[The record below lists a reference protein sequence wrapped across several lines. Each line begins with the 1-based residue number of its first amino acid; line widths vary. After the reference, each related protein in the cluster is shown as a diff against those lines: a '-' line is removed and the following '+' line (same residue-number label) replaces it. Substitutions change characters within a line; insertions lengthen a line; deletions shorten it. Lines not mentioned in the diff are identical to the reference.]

1 MEGNTGV
8 ATADGAGGSANQIR
22 VKEFLLKYS
31 FAIVFVL
38 LVVYLSFATSKFL
51 TVSNIVNV
59 FRQVSNQGIIAV
71 GMTMILIMG
80 QIDLSVGALVAF
92 AAVLN
97 AIFLK
102 WGLSIPLSI
111 LATLG
116 VTCLWGVLNG
126 YVTARFRLHAF
137 LVTMATM
144 TLIRG
149 VTYTLTGGYP
159 VGGLPQDFFI
169 YGSGQLGFIPYPVLY
184 MIAIFLIG
192 AFVMSSTTFGRSIYA
207 LGGNEDAARLSG
219 INVERVKIGVFVVS
233 AVVSG
238 ISGLV
243 LSSRLMAGSP
253 EIGIGWELDIVAAVI
268 IGGTNIVGGE
278 GKLSGTLLGV
288 LFIGVLSNGMILL
301 DITPYMQ
308 KVVRGLV
315 ILGAVIL
322 NSLQEKR

>member
-97 AIFLK
+97 ALFLK
-102 WGLSIPLSI
+102 WGLSIPMSI

-184 MIAIFLIG
+184 MIAIFMLG

-233 AVVSG
+233 AAVSG

-308 KVVRGLV
+308 QVVRGLV

>member
-8 ATADGAGGSANQIR
+8 ATADGAGGSANQVR

-184 MIAIFLIG
+184 MIAIFMLG

-233 AVVSG
+233 AAVSG

-308 KVVRGLV
+308 QVVRGLV

>member
-1 MEGNTGV
+1 MESTTG
-8 ATADGAGGSANQIR
+8 TAAAACADVRKPKLDAKAL
-22 VKEFLLKYS
+22 LLKYS
-31 FAIVFVL
+31 FVIVFVL
-38 LVVYLSFATSKFL
+38 LILYLAFSTSKFL

-80 QIDLSVGALVAF
+80 QIDLSVGSLVAF
-92 AAVLN
+92 AAVMN
-97 AIFLK
+97 AILLK
-102 WGLSIPLSI
+102 AGLPIPLAI
-111 LATLG
+111 PATLG
-116 VTCLWGVLNG
+116 VSCLWGFLNG
-126 YVTARFRLHAF
+126 FVTARFRLHAF
-137 LVTMATM
+137 LVTMATQ

-149 VTYTLTGGYP
+149 MTYTMTGGYP
-159 VGGLPQDFFI
+159 VGGLPQSFFGF
-169 YGSGQLGFIPYPVLY
+169 GSGTIGVVPLPVVY
-184 MIAIFLIG
+184 MLVIFAVG
-192 AFVMSSTTFGRSIYA
+192 AFILSSTTFGRAVYA
-207 LGGNEDAARLSG
+207 IGGNEDAARLSG
-219 INVERVKIGVFVVS
+219 IGVEKVKIGVFLVS
-233 AVVSG
+233 ALVSA

-268 IGGTNIVGGE
+268 IGGTNMLGGE

-301 DITPYMQ
+301 DVTPYMQ
-308 KVVRGLV
+308 QVVRGLV

>member
-1 MEGNTGV
+1 MDGNTGV

-102 WGLSIPLSI
+102 WGLSIPMSI

-184 MIAIFLIG
+184 MIAIFMLG

-233 AVVSG
+233 AAVSG

-308 KVVRGLV
+308 QVVRGLV

>member
-8 ATADGAGGSANQIR
+8 ATADGAGGSAKQIQ

-38 LVVYLSFATSKFL
+38 LVVYLSFATTKFL
-51 TVSNIVNV
+51 TLSNIVNV

-111 LATLG
+111 VSTLG

-149 VTYTLTGGYP
+149 MTYTLTGGYP

-169 YGSGQLGFIPYPVLY
+169 YGSGQLGFVPYPVIY
-184 MIAIFLIG
+184 MLVIFMLG
-192 AFVMSSTTFGRSIYA
+192 AFVLSSTTFGRSIYA

-233 AVVSG
+233 ALVSG

-268 IGGTNIVGGE
+268 IGGTNIMGGQ

-288 LFIGVLSNGMILL
+288 LFIGILSNGMILL

-308 KVVRGLV
+308 QVVRGLV

>member
-8 ATADGAGGSANQIR
+8 ATADGAGGSARQIQ

-38 LVVYLSFATSKFL
+38 LVVYLSFATTKFL
-51 TVSNIVNV
+51 TLSNIVNV

-111 LATLG
+111 VSTLG

-149 VTYTLTGGYP
+149 MTYTLTGGYP

-169 YGSGQLGFIPYPVLY
+169 YGSGQLGFVPYPVIY
-184 MIAIFLIG
+184 MLVIFMLG
-192 AFVMSSTTFGRSIYA
+192 AFVLSSTTFGRSIYA

-233 AVVSG
+233 ALVSG

-268 IGGTNIVGGE
+268 IGGTNIMGGQ

-288 LFIGVLSNGMILL
+288 LFIGILSNGMILL

-308 KVVRGLV
+308 QVVRGLV

>member
-8 ATADGAGGSANQIR
+8 ATADGAGGSANQVR

-92 AAVLN
+92 AVVLN
-97 AIFLK
+97 AICLK
-102 WGLSIPLSI
+102 LGLSIPLSI

-233 AVVSG
+233 AAVSG

-308 KVVRGLV
+308 QVVRGLV

>member
-102 WGLSIPLSI
+102 WGLSIPMSI

-184 MIAIFLIG
+184 MIAIFMLG

-207 LGGNEDAARLSG
+207 LGGNEDAARSPASTS
-219 INVERVKIGVFVVS
+219 S
-233 AVVSG
+233 A
-238 ISGLV
+238 
-243 LSSRLMAGSP
+243 
-253 EIGIGWELDIVAAVI
+253 
-268 IGGTNIVGGE
+268 
-278 GKLSGTLLGV
+278 
-288 LFIGVLSNGMILL
+288 
-301 DITPYMQ
+301 
-308 KVVRGLV
+308 
-315 ILGAVIL
+315 
-322 NSLQEKR
+322 

>member
-1 MEGNTGV
+1 
-8 ATADGAGGSANQIR
+8 
-22 VKEFLLKYS
+22 
-31 FAIVFVL
+31 
-38 LVVYLSFATSKFL
+38 
-51 TVSNIVNV
+51 
-59 FRQVSNQGIIAV
+59 
-71 GMTMILIMG
+71 
-80 QIDLSVGALVAF
+80 
-92 AAVLN
+92 
-97 AIFLK
+97 
-102 WGLSIPLSI
+102 
-111 LATLG
+111 
-116 VTCLWGVLNG
+116 
-126 YVTARFRLHAF
+126 
-137 LVTMATM
+137 
-144 TLIRG
+144 
-149 VTYTLTGGYP
+149 
-159 VGGLPQDFFI
+159 
-169 YGSGQLGFIPYPVLY
+169 

-308 KVVRGLV
+308 QVVRGLV

>member
-102 WGLSIPLSI
+102 WGLSIPMSI

-184 MIAIFLIG
+184 MIAIFMLG

-233 AVVSG
+233 AAVSG

-308 KVVRGLV
+308 QVVRGLV

>member
-38 LVVYLSFATSKFL
+38 LVVYLAFATSKFL

-102 WGLSIPLSI
+102 WGLSIPMSI

-184 MIAIFLIG
+184 MIAIFMLG

-233 AVVSG
+233 AAVSG

-308 KVVRGLV
+308 QVVRGLV

>member
-8 ATADGAGGSANQIR
+8 ATVDGAGGSANQVR

-149 VTYTLTGGYP
+149 MTYTLTGGYP

-169 YGSGQLGFIPYPVLY
+169 YGSGQLGFVPYPVIY

-233 AVVSG
+233 AAVSG

-308 KVVRGLV
+308 QVVRGLV

>member
-8 ATADGAGGSANQIR
+8 ATADGAGGSANQVR

-102 WGLSIPLSI
+102 WGLSIPMSI

-233 AVVSG
+233 AAVSG

-308 KVVRGLV
+308 QVVRGLV

>member
-102 WGLSIPLSI
+102 WGLSIPMSI

-159 VGGLPQDFFI
+159 VCGLPQDFFI

-233 AVVSG
+233 AAVSG

-308 KVVRGLV
+308 QVVRGLV

>member
-102 WGLSIPLSI
+102 WGLSIPMSI

-169 YGSGQLGFIPYPVLY
+169 YGSGQLGFIPYPVIY
-184 MIAIFLIG
+184 MIAIFMIG

-233 AVVSG
+233 AAVSG

-308 KVVRGLV
+308 QVVRGLV

>member
-1 MEGNTGV
+1 MESQTAV
-8 ATADGAGGSANQIR
+8 AAPDYREKSPQHLK
-22 VKEFLLKYS
+22 VKEFLLRYS

-38 LVVYLSFATSKFL
+38 LVVYLSFATTKFL
-51 TVSNIVNV
+51 TLSNVVNV

-92 AAVLN
+92 AAVVN
-97 AIFLK
+97 ALLLK
-102 WGLSIPLSI
+102 AGLSIPLSI
-111 LATLG
+111 LVTLFL
-116 VTCLWGVLNG
+116 TCLWGVLNG

-149 VTYTLTGGYP
+149 MTYALTSGYP

-184 MIAIFLIG
+184 MIAIFLAG
-192 AFVMSSTTFGRSIYA
+192 SFVLSSTTFGRAIYA

-233 AVVSG
+233 ALVSAV
-238 ISGLV
+238 SGLV

-268 IGGTNIVGGE
+268 IGGTNMLGGE

-308 KVVRGLV
+308 QVVRGLV

>member
-8 ATADGAGGSANQIR
+8 ATADGAGGSAKQIQ

-38 LVVYLSFATSKFL
+38 LVVYLSFATTKFL
-51 TVSNIVNV
+51 TLSNIVNV

-111 LATLG
+111 VSTLG

-126 YVTARFRLHAF
+126 YVTACFRLHAF

-149 VTYTLTGGYP
+149 MTYTLTGGYP

-169 YGSGQLGFIPYPVLY
+169 YGSGQLGFVPYPVIY
-184 MIAIFLIG
+184 MLVIFMLG
-192 AFVMSSTTFGRSIYA
+192 AFVLSSTTFGRSIYA

-233 AVVSG
+233 ALVSG

-268 IGGTNIVGGE
+268 IGGTNIMGGQ

-288 LFIGVLSNGMILL
+288 LFIGILSNGMILL

-308 KVVRGLV
+308 QVVRGLV

>member
-38 LVVYLSFATSKFL
+38 LVVYLSFATTKFL

-102 WGLSIPLSI
+102 WGLSIPMSI

-184 MIAIFLIG
+184 MIAIFMLG

-233 AVVSG
+233 AAVSG

-308 KVVRGLV
+308 QVVRGLV

>member
-1 MEGNTGV
+1 L
-8 ATADGAGGSANQIR
+8 
-22 VKEFLLKYS
+22 LLKYS

-38 LVVYLSFATSKFL
+38 LVVYLSLATPKFL

-308 KVVRGLV
+308 QVVRGLV

>member
-102 WGLSIPLSI
+102 WGLSIPMSI

-184 MIAIFLIG
+184 MIAIFMLG

-308 KVVRGLV
+308 QVVRGLV

>member
-233 AVVSG
+233 AAVSG

-308 KVVRGLV
+308 QVVRGLV

>member
-8 ATADGAGGSANQIR
+8 ATADGAGGSARQVQ

-38 LVVYLSFATSKFL
+38 LVVYLSFATTKFL
-51 TVSNIVNV
+51 TLSNIVNV

-111 LATLG
+111 LSTLG

-149 VTYTLTGGYP
+149 MTYTLTGGYP

-169 YGSGQLGFIPYPVLY
+169 YGSGQLGFVPYPVIY
-184 MIAIFLIG
+184 MIAIFMLG

-233 AVVSG
+233 ALVSG

-268 IGGTNIVGGE
+268 IGGTNIMGGQ

-288 LFIGVLSNGMILL
+288 LFIGILSNGMILL

-308 KVVRGLV
+308 QVVRGLV

>member
-8 ATADGAGGSANQIR
+8 ATADGAGGSANQVR

-116 VTCLWGVLNG
+116 VTCLWGVLTG

-233 AVVSG
+233 AAVSG

-308 KVVRGLV
+308 QVVRGLV

>member
-8 ATADGAGGSANQIR
+8 ATADGAGGSANQVR

-169 YGSGQLGFIPYPVLY
+169 YGSGQLGFIPYPVIY
-184 MIAIFLIG
+184 MIAIFMIG

-233 AVVSG
+233 AAVSG

-308 KVVRGLV
+308 QVVRGLV

>member
-1 MEGNTGV
+1 MESNTGV
-8 ATADGAGGSANQIR
+8 ATVDGPGGSANQVR
-22 VKEFLLKYS
+22 LKEFLLKYS

-92 AAVLN
+92 SAVLN
-97 AIFLK
+97 ALFLK
-102 WGLSIPLSI
+102 WGLSIPLAM

-169 YGSGQLGFIPYPVLY
+169 YGSGQLGFIPYPVIY

-219 INVERVKIGVFVVS
+219 INVERIKIGVFVVS
-233 AVVSG
+233 AAVSA

-308 KVVRGLV
+308 QVVRGLV

>member
-102 WGLSIPLSI
+102 WGLSIPMSI

-233 AVVSG
+233 AAVSG

-308 KVVRGLV
+308 QVVRGLV

>member
-8 ATADGAGGSANQIR
+8 ATADGAGGSANQVR

-92 AAVLN
+92 VAVLN

-233 AVVSG
+233 AAVSG

-308 KVVRGLV
+308 QVVRGLV

>member
-8 ATADGAGGSANQIR
+8 ATADGAGGSANQVR

-233 AVVSG
+233 AAVSG

-308 KVVRGLV
+308 QVVRGLV

>member
-8 ATADGAGGSANQIR
+8 ATADGAGGSANQVR

-102 WGLSIPLSI
+102 WGLSIPMSI

-184 MIAIFLIG
+184 MIAIFMLG

-233 AVVSG
+233 AAVSG

-308 KVVRGLV
+308 QVVRGLV

>member
-184 MIAIFLIG
+184 MIAIFMLG

-233 AVVSG
+233 AAVSG

-308 KVVRGLV
+308 QVVRGLV